1 MRYLYSASECNVMPV
16 QRQKE
21 KEVEKEGFV
30 VCLHSAAALTLSV
43 DLRADH

>member
-1 MRYLYSASECNVMPV
+1 MRYLYSASKCNVMPV

-21 KEVEKEGFV
+21 KEEEGFV